1 VVDCRRV
8 SEHSLSSSTWACSN
22 TDIEPFYLTKDES
35 NPVHL
40 STEHL
45 SSNCTLEHRNQFLA
59 KINNRGKACNEVDQ
73 MVRREVR
80 VVTEDAA
87 TSMGKRGRKRKS
99 AGTENN
105 TATSKAKAVQTGEGQ
120 DMAETE
126 QAVSA
131 PKPTAKVGKMS
142 NGLALSFFKE
152 TLAEDG
158 TVLDSWR
165 APVARMWS
173 YV

>member
-1 VVDCRRV
+1 
-8 SEHSLSSSTWACSN
+8 
-22 TDIEPFYLTKDES
+22 
-35 NPVHL
+35 
-40 STEHL
+40 
-45 SSNCTLEHRNQFLA
+45 
-59 KINNRGKACNEVDQ
+59 